1 LELFHIAKNEK
12 KKKNDVKQR
21 RNVTSPLWPK
31 KPIYFGP
38 FIDEW
43 MAEIVFY

>member
-1 LELFHIAKNEK
+1 LELFHIAKKMKKEK
-12 KKKNDVKQR
+12 NVKQR

-38 FIDEW
+38 FIDK
-43 MAEIVFY
+43 